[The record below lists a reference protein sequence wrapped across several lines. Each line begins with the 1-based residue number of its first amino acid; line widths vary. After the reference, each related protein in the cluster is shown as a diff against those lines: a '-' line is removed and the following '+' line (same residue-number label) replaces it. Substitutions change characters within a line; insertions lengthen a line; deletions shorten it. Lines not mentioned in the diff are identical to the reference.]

1 LYVPTQL
8 DLTQRIHGLLE
19 RRQQHAAAIESIDET
34 LARVAGALS
43 SNGRVHKAMA
53 FKGLRG
59 GKRRRIRRKFAV
71 SGEQSI
77 LAFVKSKSNPIGR
90 EIEKHWA
97 SEGRA
102 VTAANLLSKLVKEKK
117 LKRTP
122 LKNARGSRYSLA

>member
-1 LYVPTQL
+1 MPKQFDV
-8 DLTQRIHGLLE
+8 TQRIQSLLE
-19 RRQQHAAAIESIDET
+19 SRQEHEAAITAIDKT
-34 LARVAGALS
+34 LSRVAGLLTV
-43 SNGRVHKAMA
+43 NGRAIKTTAV
-53 FKGLRG
+53 KGLRA
-59 GKRRRIRRKFAV
+59 GKRKRVRRKFAV

-77 LAFVKSKSNPIGR
+77 LAFVKSRTNPVGR

-122 LKNARGSRYSLA
+122 LKGERGSRYSLA